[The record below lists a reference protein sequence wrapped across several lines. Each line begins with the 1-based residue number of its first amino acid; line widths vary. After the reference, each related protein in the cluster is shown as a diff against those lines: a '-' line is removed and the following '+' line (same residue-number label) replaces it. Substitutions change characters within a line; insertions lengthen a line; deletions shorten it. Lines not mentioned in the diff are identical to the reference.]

1 MRYVIYGAGAVGGA
15 IGGLLHHAGFEVA
28 LIARGAH
35 LDAIR
40 EHGLHLVTPNLDAHL
55 PVPAFAS
62 PAEIAFREDDC
73 VLLAMKSQDT
83 VAALEALRAAA
94 GSAVPVFCAQNGVA
108 NEREAARRFDR
119 VYGML
124 MQLPATH
131 LKPGEIVTEGGPAA
145 GVLDT
150 GRFPLGVD
158 EVVERL
164 CADLEA
170 SGFVAARSAA
180 VMRLKYAKLLRNL
193 GNAVPLIT
201 GAAGGRPVVH
211 ALRAEADAVY
221 RAAGID
227 CAPTEE
233 YAARTALCDI
243 VEIPGV
249 PRSGNST
256 MQSVLRGAST
266 LETDYLNGE
275 ITSLG
280 VQFGVPTPVNRVV
293 QDLSA
298 EFARTGRAPG
308 SMTAEQVLALAAAR
322 AAAHPT
328 APGASPIS

>member
-1 MRYVIYGAGAVGGA
+1 MGRNEERAMRYIVYGAGAVGGA
-15 IGGLLHHAGFEVA
+15 IGGLLHHAGHEVA
-28 LIARGAH
+28 LIARGSH
-35 LDAIR
+35 LHAIR
-40 EHGLHLVTPNLDAHL
+40 ERGLHLRTPALDAHL
-55 PVPAFAS
+55 AVPAFAA
-62 PAEIAFREDDC
+62 PAEIAFRDDDV
-73 VLLAMKSQDT
+73 VLLTMKSQDT
-83 VAALEALRAAA
+83 VAALEDLRAAA
-94 GSAVPVFCAQNGVA
+94 GSGIAVVCAQNGVA
-108 NEREAARRFDR
+108 NERFAARRFDR

-124 MQLPATH
+124 MQLPATY
-131 LKPGEIVTEGGPAA
+131 LEPGVIVTEGGPAA

-158 EVVERL
+158 EVVETL
-164 CADLEA
+164 CRNLVA
-170 SGFVAARSAA
+170 SGFVADPNPAI
-180 VMRLKYAKLLRNL
+180 MRLKYAKLLRNL
-193 GNAVPLIT
+193 GNVVPLIT

-256 MQSVLRGAST
+256 MQSVLRGITS

-275 ITSLG
+275 ITMLG
-280 VQFGVPTPVNRVV
+280 AQYGVPTPVNRVV

-298 EFARTGRAPG
+298 EFARTGRAPA
-308 SMTAEQVLALAAAR
+308 SMTADEVLALAAGR
-322 AAAHPT
+322 V
-328 APGASPIS
+328 SS

>member
-35 LDAIR
+35 LAAIR
-40 EHGLHLVTPNLDAHL
+40 EHGLHLITPTLDARL
-55 PVPAFAS
+55 AIPAFAA
-62 PAEIAFREDDC
+62 PADLAFREDDV
-73 VLLAMKSQDT
+73 VLLTMKSQDT

-94 GSAVPVFCAQNGVA
+94 GSAVPVVCAQNGVA

-124 MQLPATH
+124 MQLPATY
-131 LKPGEIVTEGGPAA
+131 LKPGEIVTEGGPSS

-150 GRFPLGVD
+150 GRFPTGVD
-158 EVVERL
+158 EVVEAL

-170 SGFVAARSAA
+170 SGFVAARCPA

-211 ALRAEADAVY
+211 ALRAEADLVY

-256 MQSVLRGAST
+256 MQSVLRGAT
-266 LETDYLNGE
+266 NLETDYLNGE
-275 ITSLG
+275 ITALG
-280 VQFGVPTPVNRVV
+280 VEFGVPTPVNRVV

-298 EFARTGRAPG
+298 EFARTGRKPG
-308 SMTAEQVLALAAAR
+308 SMTADEVLALAAGR
-322 AAAHPT
+322 ASS
-328 APGASPIS
+328 SPVA

>member
-15 IGGLLHHAGFEVA
+15 IGGLLHHAGFEVI

-35 LDAIR
+35 LEAIR
-40 EHGLHLVTPNLDAHL
+40 DRGLHLVTPHLDAAL
-55 PVPAFAS
+55 PVPAVSS
-62 PAEIAFREDDC
+62 PSGIAFRGDEV
-73 VLLAMKSQDT
+73 VLLTVKSQDT
-83 VAALEALRAAA
+83 VGCLETLRAAA
-94 GSAVPVFCAQNGVA
+94 GSAVPVVCAQNGVA

-131 LKPGEIVTEGGPAA
+131 LEPGKVVTEGGPAA

-150 GRFPLGVD
+150 GRYPHGVD
-158 EVVERL
+158 AVVEAL

-170 SGFVAARSAA
+170 AGFVAARSPAI
-180 VMRLKYAKLLRNL
+180 MRLKYAKLLRNL
-193 GNAVPLIT
+193 GNAVPLLT
-201 GAAGGRPVVH
+201 GTAGARPVIH
-211 ALRAEADAVY
+211 AIRAEADAVF

-227 CAPTEE
+227 CAPTDE

-256 MQSVLRGAST
+256 MQSVLRGAT
-266 LETDYLNGE
+266 VLETDYLNGE
-275 ITSLG
+275 ITALG
-280 VQFGVPTPVNRVV
+280 VEFGVPAPVNRVV

-298 EFARTGRAPG
+298 EFARSGREPG
-308 SMTAEQVLALAAAR
+308 SMTADEVLALAAAR
-322 AAAHPT
+322 TGEGRGSPAA
-328 APGASPIS
+328 S

>member
-15 IGGLLHHAGFEVA
+15 IGGLLHHAGAEVI
-28 LIARGAH
+28 LVARGAH
-35 LDAIR
+35 LQAIR
-40 EHGLHLVTPNLDAHL
+40 ERGLHLVTPNLDAHL
-55 PVPAFAS
+55 PVPAVAA
-62 PAEIAFREDDC
+62 PAEIAFREDDV
-73 VLLAMKSQDT
+73 VLLTMKSQDT
-83 VAALEALRAAA
+83 VGALEDLRAVA
-94 GSAVPVFCAQNGVA
+94 GSRVPVVCAQNGVS

-124 MQLPATH
+124 MQLPATY

-158 EVVERL
+158 EVVEAL

-170 SGFVAARSAA
+170 AGFVAARSPA

-211 ALRAEADAVY
+211 AIRAEADAVY

-256 MQSVLRGAST
+256 MQSVLRGATS

-275 ITSLG
+275 ITALG
-280 VQFGVPTPVNRVV
+280 VEFGVPTPVNRVV

-298 EFARTGRAPG
+298 EFARTGRTPG
-308 SMTAEQVLALAAAR
+308 SLTADEVLALAAAR
-322 AAAHPT
+322 AASSA
-328 APGASPIS
+328 AS